1 MPVKLTDKQELFCKC
16 YIIHLNATKAAI
28 QSGYSE
34 KTAQEI
40 GSQNLSKLLIQDR
53 IAKLR
58 KKTLEKLDISHERI
72 AAEYAKLAFSD
83 MSDVIGE
90 DGEIKKMSDIKNSAA
105 ISSITVDAY
114 TTKAG
119 TSHNK
124 TKMTLH
130 SKRDGLDGLSKHTGF
145 YEKDN
150 KQKSI
155 AQIVIEGS
163 NAQEGVDN
171 LPDPDK

>member
-1 MPVKLTDKQELFCKC
+1 MANKLTDKQELFCKN

-34 KTAQEI
+34 NTAQVI
-40 GSQNLSKLLIQDR
+40 GSENLSKPLIQDR
-53 IAKLR
+53 IAQLR

-72 AAEYAKLAFSD
+72 AAEYAKIAFSD
-83 MSDVIGE
+83 MKDCVAD
-90 DGEIKKMSDIKNSAA
+90 DGSIKKIGKIKNSAA
-105 ISSITVDAY
+105 ISSITTDEY
-114 TTKAG
+114 TTVAG
-119 TSHNK
+119 TSHVK

-130 SKRDGLDGLSKHTGF
+130 SKKDGLDGLSKHTGF

-155 AQIVIEGS
+155 AQIVVEGP
-163 NAQEGVDN
+163 NAQEGIDS
-171 LPDPDK
+171 LGDPD

>member
-1 MPVKLTDKQELFCKC
+1 MANKLTDKQELFCKN
-16 YIIHLNATKAAI
+16 YIVHLNATKAAI

-34 KTAQEI
+34 KTAKDI
-40 GSQNLSKLLIQDR
+40 GCQNLAKLYIQER
-53 IAKLR
+53 IAQLR

-72 AAEYAKLAFSD
+72 AAEYAKIAFSD
-83 MSDVIGE
+83 MKDCVAD
-90 DGEIKKMSDIKNSAA
+90 DGSIKKITNIKNSAA
-105 ISSITVDAY
+105 ISSITTDEY
-114 TTKAG
+114 TTVSG
-119 TSHNK
+119 TSHVK

-155 AQIVIEGS
+155 AQIVVQGS
-163 NAQEGVDN
+163 NAQEGIDN
-171 LPDPDK
+171 LDEPD